1 MRPVVVLLVT
11 LAAAA
16 PLVASAESAFVRP
29 ACPVQD
35 RQYSAEER
43 CIADLRRQVQQSN
56 FEALQKTGLM
66 FRYMARPD
74 LDQHP
79 EAKAAIEKEIEGSFV
94 VRFDV
99 AADGTVYNVR
109 EIDVTAGIEPL
120 ARMWADT
127 IRQWTFVKTGNV
139 VAGIEH
145 RRIYLYPRESEADP
159 GEKLRSGP

>member
-1 MRPVVVLLVT
+1 MRAMVPALLAFAVAGT
-11 LAAAA
+11 S
-16 PLVASAESAFVRP
+16 VASAESAFARP
-29 ACPVQD
+29 ACPAQD
-35 RQYSAEER
+35 RQHSAEER
-43 CIADLRRQVQQSN
+43 CIRDLRKQVQQSN
-56 FEALQKTGLM
+56 FDALQKTGLM

-79 EAKAAIEKEIEGSFV
+79 EAEAAIEKKIEGSFV

-120 ARMWADT
+120 AKMWADT

-139 VAGIEH
+139 VTGIEH
-145 RRIYLYPRESEADP
+145 RRIYLYPRESEADLGDEP
-159 GEKLRSGP
+159 RSGL

>member
-79 EAKAAIEKEIEGSFV
+79 EAEAAIEKKIEGSFV
-94 VRFDV
+94 VIFDV
-99 AADGTVYNVR
+99 AEDGSVYNVR
-109 EIDVTAGIEPL
+109 EIDVTPGIEPL
-120 ARMWADT
+120 AKMWADT
-127 IRQWTFVKTGNV
+127 IRQWTFVKPGHP
-139 VAGIEH
+139 VADIEH
-145 RRIYLYPRESEADP
+145 RRIYLYPRESEADQGNEP
-159 GEKLRSGP
+159 RAGL